1 MKDYKHKEY
10 NFYVYIMTNWND
22 KVMYIGMTN
31 NLERRVFEHKH
42 HCLKDSFTDQYNVTK
57 LVYYEHF
64 NDVNEALA
72 RETKIKKWRRE
83 KKNGLVNARNS
94 EWRDLSEAWV

>member
-22 KVMYIGMTN
+22 NVMYIGMTN

-42 HCLKDSFTDQYNVTK
+42 HCLKGSFTYQDVREFYDLVDRVEQY
-57 LVYYEHF
+57 LISPGDF
-64 NDVNEALA
+64 IEAIEDLF
-72 RETKIKKWRRE
+72 KE
-83 KKNGLVNARNS
+83 KRQIPG
-94 EWRDLSEAWV
+94 